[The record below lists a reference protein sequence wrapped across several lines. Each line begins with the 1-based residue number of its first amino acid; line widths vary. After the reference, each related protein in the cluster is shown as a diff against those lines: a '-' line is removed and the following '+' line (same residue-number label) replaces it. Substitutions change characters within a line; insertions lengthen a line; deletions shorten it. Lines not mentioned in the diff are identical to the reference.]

1 MKCFALNENN
11 DLFIEN
17 GNFKIFSDIEAL
29 AQIAMN
35 IVQTTKEEIFLHP
48 ERGIPYFK
56 VLFNNRPKVQ
66 LLINSINLALKEIK
80 EIKNV
85 SDIKVFYDKDKN
97 LLKYSLD
104 LDTIYGRVEANG

>member
-35 IVQTTKEEIFLHP
+35 IVQTIKEEIFLHP